1 MDQKFFEELFK
12 NAPAK
17 ITAESDD
24 KGKITILLNGRGIDI
39 LALSLAISERVIED
53 IPLTFNDYCGM
64 LKKAFTEEKSKE
76 QKDVENAIISKL
88 LSDIFK

>member
-1 MDQKFFEELFK
+1 MDYKIFDEFFK
-12 NAPAK
+12 DKPAK

-24 KGKITILLNGRGIDI
+24 KGIIDI
-39 LALSLAISERVIED
+39 MLEGRAIELLSLSLAISTRVIEKC
-53 IPLTFNDYCGM
+53 PLSVNDYCGM
-64 LKKAFTEEKSKE
+64 LKKACTEEKSKE

>member
-1 MDQKFFEELFK
+1 MDKKFFEELLK
-12 NAPAK
+12 IVPAK

-24 KGKITILLNGRGIDI
+24 KGKITILLDGRGIDVLS
-39 LALSLAISERVIED
+39 LALAISERVIEES
-53 IPLTFNDYCGM
+53 PLTVDNFCGM
-64 LKKAFTEEKSKE
+64 LKKACTEEKSKE

>member
-1 MDQKFFEELFK
+1 MDKKFFEELLK

-24 KGKITILLNGRGIDI
+24 KGKITILLNGRGIDV
-39 LALSLAISERVIED
+39 LSLALAISDRVIEQS
-53 IPLTFNDYCGM
+53 PLTVDDFCGM
-64 LKKAFTEEKSKE
+64 LKKACTEEKK
-76 QKDVENAIISKL
+76 QRAKDVENAIISKL